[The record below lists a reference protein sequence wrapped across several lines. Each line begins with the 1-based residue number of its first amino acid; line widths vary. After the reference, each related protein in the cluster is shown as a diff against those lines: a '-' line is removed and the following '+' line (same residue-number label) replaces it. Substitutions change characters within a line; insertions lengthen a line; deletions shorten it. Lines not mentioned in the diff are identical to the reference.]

1 MTARIRYRYEK
12 GSFEEAFRAP
22 YAAMAAAAQGAI
34 AAAGNIVKSRGR
46 ADIAAAGLGAGFV
59 KALRVDIYPQG
70 RSSLNA
76 TAHIYHKIPYA
87 GVFEQGATIRGRPR
101 LWLTLPSTP
110 QRQGRKPMTP
120 ELFRK
125 SIGPLSFVKRPGKR
139 PLLVAKAKKG
149 KGKTMTKVSL
159 ARFRSGGRGEGP
171 FVSVP
176 VFVGLDSVSISKR
189 LNITG
194 IVRNARDRLPQLYAS
209 FFGARS

>member
-1 MTARIRYRYEK
+1 MTARIRYRREP
-12 GSFEEAFRAP
+12 GSFKQAFRAP

-34 AAAGNIVKSRGR
+34 AAAGNIVKAQGR
-46 ADIAAAGLGAGFV
+46 ADIAAAGLGPGFV

-70 RSSLNA
+70 RNSLNA
-76 TAHIYHKIPYA
+76 TAHVYHKIPYA
-87 GVFEQGATIRGRPR
+87 GVFEEGATIRGRPR
-101 LWLTLPSTP
+101 LWLALPNVP

-125 SIGPLSFVKRPGKR
+125 SIGPLAFVKRPGKR

-149 KGKTMTKVSL
+149 KNTTKVSL

-176 VFVGLDSVSISKR
+176 VFVGLDSVSIRKR
-189 LNITG
+189 LNISG
-194 IVRNARDRLPQLYAS
+194 IVRAARDRLPQLYAS
-209 FFGARS
+209 LISVSD

>member
-1 MTARIRYRYEK
+1 MTARFRYRYDP
-12 GSFEEAFRAP
+12 GSFEEAFRAL
-22 YAAMAAAAQGAI
+22 YAPMAEAAQRAI
-34 AAAGNIVKSRGR
+34 AAAGAIVKGEGR

-70 RSSLNA
+70 RNSLNA

-87 GVFEQGATIRGRPR
+87 GVFEEGATIRGQPR
-101 LWLTLPSTP
+101 LWLALPATP
-110 QRQGRKPMTP
+110 QRYGRKPMTP
-120 ELFRK
+120 ELFAK

-149 KGKTMTKVSL
+149 KNTTKISL

-176 VFVGLDSVSISKR
+176 VFVGLDSVSIRKR
-189 LNITG
+189 LNITRT
-194 IVRNARDRLPQLYAS
+194 IRHARDRLPELYALLFAS
-209 FFGARS
+209 KG